1 MHHPQPTIG
10 FPAESGPHERRTL
23 LTPHLA
29 RTLTDAGFHII
40 AEPGLGTGIG
50 QPDTALPQVDFRPA
64 EQVWA
69 ASGRDTGGR
78 GHRLRLI
85 CLHNH

>member
-10 FPAESGPHERRTL
+10 FPAESGPHESRTL
-23 LTPHLA
+23 LPHLA

-40 AEPGLGTGIG
+40 AEPGLGTGSG

-85 CLHNH
+85 RLHNH